1 MHLEST
7 EGVMDEFSGYDRS
20 PVEDHTEESLPVDD
34 LDVVEFFVG
43 GEPVPQGS
51 TKSFYIK
58 KLNRVVT
65 THGNKNTNRW
75 RERIAHEAQCT
86 DEARTCTFFSDDRRQ
101 GYDVQLSFVFTKP
114 KSTPKKYRLNTK
126 RPDLD
131 KLIRAVLD
139 GITDVLIP
147 DDALVVSI
155 TASKSYGDSN
165 QPPGLKIKVT
175 RLP

>member
-1 MHLEST
+1 MHLELH

-20 PVEDHTEESLPVDD
+20 PIEDHPDEALPADD
-34 LDVVEFFVG
+34 IDVVEFFVG

-86 DEARTCTFFSDDRRQ
+86 DEARNCTFFSDDRRQ

-114 KSTPKKYRLNTK
+114 KSTPKKHKLNTK

-155 TASKSYGDSN
+155 TASKCYGGCD
-165 QPPGLKIKVT
+165 QPPGLQIKVT

>member
-1 MHLEST
+1 MPLISKG
-7 EGVMDEFSGYDRS
+7 GVRLSDSIS
-20 PVEDHTEESLPVDD
+20 
-34 LDVVEFFVG
+34 FFVA

-58 KLNRVVT
+58 KLNRTVT

-75 RERIAHEAQCT
+75 RERIATEAQHAGIEQ
-86 DEARTCTFFSDDRRQ
+86 DWSWNDDRNI
-101 GYDVQLSFVFTKP
+101 GYAVTCAFNFTKP
-114 KSTPKKYRLNTK
+114 KSAPKKRQRNTK

-147 DDALVVSI
+147 DDAQVI
-155 TASKSYGDSN
+155 AIDAWKEYGA
-165 QPPGLKIKVT
+165 PPGLQITVT
-175 RLP
+175 RRIG

>member
-1 MHLEST
+1 MQLELH
-7 EGVMDEFSGYDRS
+7 EGMMDEFSGYDRS
-20 PVEDHTEESLPVDD
+20 PIDDHQEEPLPDDD
-34 LDVVEFFVG
+34 LNVVEFFVG

-86 DEARTCTFFSDDRRQ
+86 DEARPCTFFTDDRRQ

-114 KSTPKKYRLNTK
+114 KSTPKKFKLNTK

-155 TASKSYGDSN
+155 TASKSYGDCN

>member
-1 MHLEST
+1 MESH
-7 EGVMDEFSGYDRS
+7 EGI
-20 PVEDHTEESLPVDD
+20 VDD
-34 LDVVEFFVG
+34 FSDYEPSPIDEQLIEENLTDDLNVVEFFVG
-43 GEPVPQGS
+43 GEPVPQGF

-86 DEARTCTFFSDDRRQ
+86 DEARTFTFFSDDRRQ

-114 KSTPKKYRLNTK
+114 KSTPKKYKLNTK

-147 DDALVVSI
+147 DDAQVISI
-155 TASKSYGDSN
+155 TASKCYGDCN
-165 QPPGLKIKVT
+165 QPPGLKIRVT